1 MLHASWVKYTLDFR
15 FLAKTS
21 RDSLRQKETWFL
33 FLKDKAGTIGIGECS
48 ILKGISPDNPTTFEK
63 NLNILCHSI
72 NSGSKIVI
80 SDAFP
85 AIQFG
90 YEMALRDLKMGG
102 NRLLFSSSFTK
113 EKQGVLINGLVWMGN
128 FENMLQQIQEKLDF
142 GYSVIKL
149 KIGAIDFNQE
159 LKLLSKIRDHYSVEE
174 IKICVD
180 ANGAFSLKE
189 AQSKL
194 DKLAKY
200 DIHSIE
206 QPIKAGNW
214 RAMQKL
220 CKNTPLPIALDEE
233 LIGITERKKK
243 KELLQIINPQY
254 IILKPSLLGG
264 FAKSQEWI
272 NYADNQNIG
281 WWITSLLE
289 SNIGLNAIA
298 QWSATLDLQ
307 GHQGLGTGQLY
318 TNNFPSPLKI
328 KKGYLYYS
336 EEGKWDLNLLNK

>member
-1 MLHASWVKYTLDFR
+1 MLQASWVKYTLDFR

-33 FLKDKAGTIGIGECS
+33 FLKDKDETIGIGECS
-48 ILKGISPDNPTTFEK
+48 MLKGLSPDNPITFEK
-63 NLNILCHSI
+63 NLNNLCHSI
-72 NSGSKIVI
+72 NSGSDIRI
-80 SDAFP
+80 PDAFP

-90 YEMALRDLKMGG
+90 YEMALQDLQMGG
-102 NRLLFSSSFTK
+102 KRLLFPSNFTK
-113 EKQGVLINGLVWMGN
+113 GQKGIMINGLVWMGD
-128 FENMLQQIQEKLDF
+128 FENMLHQIQEKLDV
-142 GYSVIKL
+142 GYAVIKL
-149 KIGAIDFNQE
+149 KIGAIDFIQE
-159 LKLLSKIRDHYSVEE
+159 LKLLSKIRGQYSAKD

-180 ANGAFSLKE
+180 ANGAFSVSE

-194 DKLAKY
+194 DRLAKY

-214 RAMQKL
+214 NAMQKL
-220 CKNTPLPIALDEE
+220 CKNTPIPIALDEE
-233 LIGITERKKK
+233 LIGIDKRERKI
-243 KELLQIINPQY
+243 ELLQTINPQY
-254 IILKPSLLGG
+254 IIIKPSLLGG

-272 NYADNQNIG
+272 NLAGNQNIG

-298 QWSATLDLQ
+298 QWTATLDLQ

-318 TNNFPSPLKI
+318 ANNFHSPLEI
-328 KKGYLYYS
+328 KQGYLYYS
-336 EEGKWDLNLLNK
+336 KENEWDLNLLNK